1 MTQTALLVID
11 VQESFRS
18 RTADWQRMSNPN
30 VVANVDRLV
39 LAARAAGDLVV
50 WVLHTEPG
58 SGGVFDPA
66 RGDVRPIAPLQP
78 ADGEPVVHK
87 TSINAF
93 TTTNL
98 HQTLTAN
105 GVREVIVCGIRTEQ
119 CCETTARVA
128 SDLGYRVR
136 FVTDATSTSA
146 IATED
151 GRAELSGE
159 QIMARTE
166 AVLAARGFATIVTT
180 DELAGAAAIPA

>member
-1 MTQTALLVID
+1 MTDTALLVID
-11 VQESFRS
+11 VQESFR
-18 RTADWQRMSNPN
+18 RRAADWQCMSNPD
-30 VVANVDRLV
+30 VVDRVGRLV
-39 LAARAAGDLVV
+39 EAAHAAGDLVV

-66 RGDVRPIAPLQP
+66 SGAVQPIAPLQP
-78 ADGEPVVHK
+78 EAGDAVVHK

-105 GVREVIVCGIRTEQ
+105 GVREVVVCGIRTEQ

-128 SDLGYRVR
+128 SDLGYRVQ
-136 FVTDATSTSA
+136 FVTDATSTSG
-146 IATED
+146 IAAAD
-151 GRAELSGE
+151 GRAALTGE
-159 QIMARTE
+159 EITARTE

-180 DELAGAAAIPA
+180 DELVRAGAVLT